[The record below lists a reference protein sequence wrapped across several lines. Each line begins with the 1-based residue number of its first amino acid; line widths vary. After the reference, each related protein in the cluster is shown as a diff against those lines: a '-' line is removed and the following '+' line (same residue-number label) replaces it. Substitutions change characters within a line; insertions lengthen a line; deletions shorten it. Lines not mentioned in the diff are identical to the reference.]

1 VFIWTTRLSR
11 GRIVAG
17 VAAAVLICGCV
28 LTGVAAL
35 QTQDAEASATVS
47 GKGIKTNEDRIAYLA
62 SYGWEVSPEPISVE
76 ELQIPDE
83 FDDTYTQYLDLQAQ
97 QGFDLTKYRGKRVK
111 RYTYA
116 VTNYPTGESG
126 VQAGLLLYRNTVIGG
141 DVLSNALG
149 GFIHGLT
156 MPT

>member
-1 VFIWTTRLSR
+1 MFIWTTRLSR

-17 VAAAVLICGCV
+17 VAAAVLICSCV
-28 LTGVAAL
+28 LTGVGAL
-35 QTQDAEASATVS
+35 RTQGAEASATVS
-47 GKGIKTNEDRIAYLA
+47 GNGIRTNGDRIAYLA
-62 SYGWEVSPEPISVE
+62 SYGWEVSPDPVSVE
-76 ELQIPDE
+76 ELQIPEE
-83 FDDTYTQYLDLQAQ
+83 FDDTYTQYLDLQTEQ
-97 QGFDLTKYRGKRVK
+97 SFDLAKYRGKRVK

-116 VTNYPTGESG
+116 ITNYPTGESG

>member
-1 VFIWTTRLSR
+1 MFIWTTRLSR

-17 VAAAVLICGCV
+17 VAAAVLICSCV
-28 LTGVAAL
+28 LTGVGAL
-35 QTQDAEASATVS
+35 RTQGAEASATVS
-47 GKGIKTNEDRIAYLA
+47 GNGIRTNGDRIAYLA
-62 SYGWEVSPEPISVE
+62 SYGWEVSPDPVSVE
-76 ELQIPDE
+76 ELQIPEE
-83 FDDTYTQYLDLQAQ
+83 FDDTYTQYLDLQTE
-97 QGFDLTKYRGKRVK
+97 QGFDLAKYRGKRVK

-116 VTNYPTGESG
+116 ITNYPTGERG

>member
-1 VFIWTTRLSR
+1 MFIWTTRLSR

-35 QTQDAEASATVS
+35 QTQDAEASATIS

-76 ELQIPDE
+76 ELQIPEE

-97 QGFDLTKYRGKRVK
+97 QGFGLTKYRGNNHAIFRG
-111 RYTYA
+111 
-116 VTNYPTGESG
+116 TGSEYETS
-126 VQAGLLLYRNTVIGG
+126 
-141 DVLSNALG
+141 S
-149 GFIHGLT
+149 
-156 MPT
+156 

>member
-1 VFIWTTRLSR
+1 MRCVYLDDSAQPGAHRRRRCGRRADLRLCADR
-11 GRIVAG
+11 
-17 VAAAVLICGCV
+17 CG
-28 LTGVAAL
+28 GFA
-35 QTQDAEASATVS
+35 
-47 GKGIKTNEDRIAYLA
+47 
-62 SYGWEVSPEPISVE
+62 
-76 ELQIPDE
+76 
-83 FDDTYTQYLDLQAQ
+83 DTYTQYLDLQAQ